1 MPEKKEKTEKRRK
14 ERVAA
19 VKKQLRAAVSK
30 LNGAPPPNT
39 VSSNRLELLITV
51 VGRSKTEYYLDLIQS
66 FNVNMQAAVWAQG
79 TADEKTLSLLGLTD
93 SEKTVIFSVIQQ
105 NKIADAMNALDVK
118 FKTIKDGKGVAFT
131 VPLTSVIGKLIYG
144 FLSNNEEF
152 RENK

>member
-1 MPEKKEKTEKRRK
+1 MPEKKEKTEKKRK

-19 VKKQLRAAVSK
+19 VKKQLRAAASK
-30 LNGAPPPNT
+30 LNGTPPPNT